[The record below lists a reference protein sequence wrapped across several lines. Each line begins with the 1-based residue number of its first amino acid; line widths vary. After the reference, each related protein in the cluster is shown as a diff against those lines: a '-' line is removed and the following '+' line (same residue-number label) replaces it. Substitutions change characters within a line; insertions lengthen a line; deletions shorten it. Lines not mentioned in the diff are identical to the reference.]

1 MLRLT
6 GCVIGS
12 EEVTCST
19 GRNKLDGINNAVFG
33 VLILIFFPFPLRL
46 ANFVMGN
53 SDFVCSGSQVA

>member
-19 GRNKLDGINNAVFG
+19 GRNKLDGINNAVLGF
-33 VLILIFFPFPLRL
+33 
-46 ANFVMGN
+46 
-53 SDFVCSGSQVA
+53 